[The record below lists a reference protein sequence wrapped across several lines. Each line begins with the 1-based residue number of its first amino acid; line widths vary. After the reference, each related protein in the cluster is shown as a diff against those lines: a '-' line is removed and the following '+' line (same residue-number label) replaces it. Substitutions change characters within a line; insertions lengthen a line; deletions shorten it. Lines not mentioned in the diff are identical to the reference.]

1 MTVSMCR
8 GIPFGWIGLY
18 KYSESSTDPR
28 PSAQYWLDG
37 STSTFRRWAVGNPD
51 DTNTRCIGMWTALG
65 AFDDRDCDDEYSVVC
80 KKTGGVYVVNF
91 TVLNIFSFTF
101 AICCRPSV
109 CRLSVVCSLSV
120 CNVGAPYSGGSN
132 FRQYFYGV
140 T

>member
-1 MTVSMCR
+1 MCR

-18 KYSESSTDPR
+18 KYSESSTDPS

-91 TVLNIFSFTF
+91 SVLNVFTQVVTFLSFVSFLGSCTNKQST
-101 AICCRPSV
+101 P
-109 CRLSVVCSLSV
+109 
-120 CNVGAPYSGGSN
+120 NV
-132 FRQYFYGV
+132 
-140 T
+140 